1 MMKKQNAFTDKP
13 DLSEWMRKA
22 DKSAKQ
28 SITEASEAKKKNR
41 VPLVLGPR
49 RFGQIRDLK

>member
-1 MMKKQNAFTDKP
+1 MMKQQNAFTAQP
-13 DLSEWMRKA
+13 DLSELPRKA

-28 SITEASEAKKKNR
+28 SITESSEAKKKSR

-49 RFGQIRDLK
+49 RFGQIKDLK

>member
-1 MMKKQNAFTDKP
+1 MKKQNAFTAKP
-13 DLSEWMRKA
+13 DLSEWLRKA

-28 SITEASEAKKKNR
+28 SITEASESKKANR

-49 RFGQIRDLK
+49 RYGQIKDWQ

>member
-1 MMKKQNAFTDKP
+1 MKHQNAFTAKP

-28 SITEASEAKKKNR
+28 SITESSEAKKKSR

-49 RFGQIRDLK
+49 RFGQIKDLK

>member
-1 MMKKQNAFTDKP
+1 MMKQANAFTAKP
-13 DLSEWMRKA
+13 DISEWLRKA

-28 SITEASEAKKKNR
+28 SIIEASESKKANR

-49 RFGQIRDLK
+49 RYGQIKDLK

>member
-1 MMKKQNAFTDKP
+1 MMKTQDAFTAKP
-13 DLSEWMRKA
+13 DISEWLRKA

-28 SITEASEAKKKNR
+28 SIIEASESKKANR

-49 RFGQIRDLK
+49 RYGQIKDWK

>member
-1 MMKKQNAFTDKP
+1 MKHQNAFTAKP

-28 SITEASEAKKKNR
+28 SITESSEAKKASR
-41 VPLVLGPR
+41 VPLVFGPR
-49 RFGQIRDLK
+49 RFWQIKELK

>member
-1 MMKKQNAFTDKP
+1 MKTQDAFTAKP

-28 SITEASEAKKKNR
+28 SITESSEAKKKNR

-49 RFGQIRDLK
+49 RYGQIKDLR

>member
-1 MMKKQNAFTDKP
+1 MKTQNAFTAKP
-13 DLSEWMRKA
+13 DISEWLRKA

-28 SITEASEAKKKNR
+28 SIIEASESKKANR

-49 RFGQIRDLK
+49 RYGQIKDWK